1 MMDFKDLVYYGMMEA
16 EQASGAA
23 LFNIRWQR
31 LVEIQNNLAER
42 FVDTVSGEL
51 AEEDNKRLMSH
62 VEAMLDW
69 QNEINKHLDV
79 AEDKHLSEYAMHL
92 KNAAMLAIQ
101 FCQKYQIYDD
111 IRSLEYHEG
120 EQMIQL
126 NGENLYY
133 LG

>member
-1 MMDFKDLVYYGMMEA
+1 
-16 EQASGAA
+16 
-23 LFNIRWQR
+23 
-31 LVEIQNNLAER
+31 
-42 FVDTVSGEL
+42 
-51 AEEDNKRLMSH
+51 MSH

-92 KNAAMLAIQ
+92 KNTAMLAIQ
-101 FCQKYQIYDD
+101 FCQQYQIYDD

-126 NGENLYY
+126 NGEDLYY